1 MSTDR
6 IVVGV
11 DGSEPASRAVDWA
24 LSWAG
29 AVGAPVTIIASEA
42 VPPGKTADSPGLGEK
57 AQQAI
62 TAEMERLGQ
71 GASDVELEAKAL
83 VAHPVTALLGAS
95 ADAGAVVVGTRG
107 AGALKGTVIGSISGA
122 VAASAQ
128 SPTVVLSP
136 HTPAEFDAQGPIVVG
151 FDGDEPSL
159 GAARLAISAAQAEG
173 RLVRLL
179 HAKSADRPEDAEP
192 LDALVDRLRGEHPE
206 VEIELSTTEGSAVD
220 ALTAASAE
228 AAFVVLASQ
237 GHRGV
242 PRFLLGSTTR
252 ALVQTSQAP
261 VIVLTAR
268 SMERRWP
275 VRDAKGR

>member
-29 AVGAPVTIIASEA
+29 AVGAPVTILASEA
-42 VPPGKTADSPGLGEK
+42 VPPGKTAESPGLGEK
-57 AQQAI
+57 AQRVI
-62 TAEMERLGQ
+62 TTEMERLGE
-71 GASDVELEAKAL
+71 AAPDVDIEARAL

-95 ADAGAVVVGTRG
+95 AEAGAVVVGTRG
-107 AGALKGTVIGSISGA
+107 AGALQGTVIGSISGA

-136 HTPAEFDAQGPIVVG
+136 HTPAEFDADGPIVVG

-159 GAARLAISAAQAEG
+159 GAARLAIRAAQAEG
-173 RLVRLL
+173 RIVRLL
-179 HAKSADRPEDAEP
+179 HARTADGSEEAEP
-192 LDALVDRLRGEHPE
+192 LDALVDQLRAEHAG
-206 VEIELSTTEGSAVD
+206 VEIELSISEESAVD
-220 ALTAASAE
+220 ALTAASQE

-268 SMERRWP
+268 SMDRPWP
-275 VRDAKGR
+275 VRRRS

>member
-29 AVGAPVTIIASEA
+29 AVGAPVTILASEA
-42 VPPGKTADSPGLGEK
+42 VPPGNTAESPGLGEK
-57 AQQAI
+57 AQRVI
-62 TAEMERLGQ
+62 TTEMERLGE
-71 GASDVELEAKAL
+71 AAPDVDIEARAL

-95 ADAGAVVVGTRG
+95 AEAGAVVVGTRG
-107 AGALKGTVIGSISGA
+107 AGALQGTVIGSISGA

-136 HTPAEFDAQGPIVVG
+136 HTPAEFDADGPIVVG

-159 GAARLAISAAQAEG
+159 GAARLAIRAAQAEG
-173 RLVRLL
+173 RIVRLL
-179 HAKSADRPEDAEP
+179 HARTADGSEEAEP
-192 LDALVDRLRGEHPE
+192 LDALVDQLRAEHAG
-206 VEIELSTTEGSAVD
+206 VEIELSISEESAVD
-220 ALTAASAE
+220 ALTAASQE

-242 PRFLLGSTTR
+242 PRS
-252 ALVQTSQAP
+252 P
-261 VIVLTAR
+261 
-268 SMERRWP
+268 RRC
-275 VRDAKGR
+275 

>member
-29 AVGAPVTIIASEA
+29 AVGAPVTILASEA
-42 VPPGKTADSPGLGEK
+42 VPPGKTAESPGLGEK
-57 AQQAI
+57 AQRVI
-62 TAEMERLGQ
+62 TTEMERLGE
-71 GASDVELEAKAL
+71 AAPDVDIEARAL

-95 ADAGAVVVGTRG
+95 AEAGAVVVGTRG
-107 AGALKGTVIGSISGA
+107 AGALQGTVIGSISGA

-136 HTPAEFDAQGPIVVG
+136 HTPAEFDADGPIVVG

-159 GAARLAISAAQAEG
+159 GAARLAIRAAQAEG
-173 RLVRLL
+173 RIVRLL
-179 HAKSADRPEDAEP
+179 HARTADGSEEAEP
-192 LDALVDRLRGEHPE
+192 LDALVDQLRAEHAG
-206 VEIELSTTEGSAVD
+206 VEIELSISEESAVD
-220 ALTAASAE
+220 ALTAASQE

-261 VIVLTAR
+261 VIVLTGR
-268 SMERRWP
+268 SMDRPWP
-275 VRDAKGR
+275 VRRRS

>member
-29 AVGAPVTIIASEA
+29 AVGAPVTILASEA
-42 VPPGKTADSPGLGEK
+42 VPPGKTAESPGLGEK
-57 AQQAI
+57 AQRVI
-62 TAEMERLGQ
+62 TTEMERLGE
-71 GASDVELEAKAL
+71 AAPDVDIEARAL

-95 ADAGAVVVGTRG
+95 AEAGAVVVGTRG
-107 AGALKGTVIGSISGA
+107 AGALQGTVIGSISGA

-136 HTPAEFDAQGPIVVG
+136 HTPAEFDADGPIVVG

-159 GAARLAISAAQAEG
+159 GAARLAIRAAQAEG
-173 RLVRLL
+173 RIVRLL
-179 HAKSADRPEDAEP
+179 HARTADGSEEAEP
-192 LDALVDRLRGEHPE
+192 LDALVDQLRAEHAG
-206 VEIELSTTEGSAVD
+206 VEIELSISEESAVD
-220 ALTAASAE
+220 ALTAASQE

-268 SMERRWP
+268 SIDRPWP
-275 VRDAKGR
+275 VRRRS